1 MRRFVI
7 AAFVTVLLAA
17 GAAGCSSSGTPAASS
32 TGSAPPPAPA
42 SPSGPPADGGAY
54 LNTGAVINALGT
66 GGAPCLD
73 PQPVANPTA
82 KGALSM
88 TDCGSSAGQSDVVV
102 VVFDS
107 HADTQDFAE
116 GMTAPGPLA
125 AAAVVYGQNWAIN
138 TTSGYAAQVQRI
150 LGGGELTGPSPSA
163 S

>member
-7 AAFVTVLLAA
+7 AAFVTVLLA
-17 GAAGCSSSGTPAASS
+17 AAGCSSSGTPAASS
-32 TGSAPPPAPA
+32 TGSAPSPPPA
-42 SPSGPPADGGAY
+42 SPAGPPADGGAY
-54 LNTGAVINALGT
+54 LNTTALLDALRT

-102 VVFDS
+102 VVFDT
-107 HADTQDFAE
+107 HDDTQNFAE

-125 AAAVVYGQNWAIN
+125 AEAVVYGQNWAIN
-138 TTSGYAAQVQRI
+138 TTGGYAAQVQRI